1 MIYHEADIIIA
12 ELNREGFFRS
22 TVLAASQVP
31 QTFQRAKDLEL
42 GNAVQLRT
50 QRHAQG

>member
-1 MIYHEADIIIA
+1 MIYHEADITIV
-12 ELNREGFFRS
+12 ELNRECFFRS

-31 QTFQRAKDLEL
+31 QTFQPAEDLEF
-42 GNAVQLRT
+42 GKAVQLRT